1 MRLLEQ
7 ILPGDLGIGGSPTR
21 LASLPPAQLR
31 VYIPRQ
37 PFELAVGERRE
48 DGPIRRLLRLL
59 RLMLL
64 LLL

>member
-1 MRLLEQ
+1 
-7 ILPGDLGIGGSPTR
+7 
-21 LASLPPAQLR
+21 LPPAQLR

-37 PFELAVGERRE
+37 PFEPAVGERRE

>member
-1 MRLLEQ
+1 LRLLDQ
-7 ILPGDLGIGGSPTR
+7 ILPGDLDIDGSPTR

-48 DGPIRRLLRLL
+48 DGPMRRLL
-59 RLMLL
+59 RLMLPL
-64 LLL
+64 LL